1 MNPYNVEF
9 FSQNFTLK
17 HHTNVDSVS
26 YSVDYL
32 SPKTNTITARFS
44 QDYSTG
50 DYVRIYRGDESYFGR
65 VKGIT
70 IVNAAGTA
78 ASIEYEPFEQLF
90 NAEIMFDVT
99 QQGVKSIE
107 QTIADSITA
116 WWISNSDQAQNVP
129 GLNVT
134 TTSTTAWNFQLQ
146 PAVEGLNYRTV
157 NLYNDIIV
165 PAMSRLGVGV
175 YVSPD
180 PYNQQIDVVVGKAN
194 ATAYTVE
201 ANLPNVIVS
210 NIVLNETA
218 EDTNK
223 LIVYNAV
230 DLVSTITYYK
240 HPDRSYDTQNRN
252 RITPV
257 IYKIATVTPNEND
270 TFADLAAREAA
281 KLFESASYNNLIE
294 LTILNDDALVGAK
307 TMLIGQTVNIISDGV
322 SYPSL
327 LTGREVG
334 KVTKLIFGTIRIDLT
349 TILKQR
355 SANNA

>member
-1 MNPYNVEF
+1 MKPYNVEF
-9 FSQNFTLK
+9 FSQDFTLK
-17 HHTNVDSVS
+17 HHTNIDSVS
-26 YSVDYL
+26 YSEDYL

-44 QDYSTG
+44 EEYAIG
-50 DYVRIYRGDESYFGR
+50 DYLRIYRDDESYFGR

-70 IVNAAGTA
+70 IVNSAGTA
-78 ASIEYEPFEQLF
+78 ASVEYEPFETLF
-90 NAEIMFDVT
+90 NSEIMFDVT
-99 QQGVKSIE
+99 QQGTKSIE
-107 QTIADSITA
+107 RTIADAITA
-116 WWISNSDQAQNVP
+116 WWISNGDQAQNVP
-129 GLNVT
+129 GLNVV
-134 TTSTTAWNFQLQ
+134 TTSSTAWDFQLQ
-146 PAVEGLNYRTV
+146 PSVEGLNYRTV

-180 PYNQQIDVVVGKAN
+180 PYNEQIDVTVGKAN
-194 ATAYTVE
+194 AAAYTVE
-201 ANLPNVIVS
+201 ADLPNVIIS

-223 LIVYNAV
+223 LIVYDATNLTDTV
-230 DLVSTITYYK
+230 VYYK
-240 HPDRSYDTQNRN
+240 HPDRSYDTQNRD

-257 IYKIATVTPNEND
+257 IYSITTVTPNEED

-281 KLFESASYNNLIE
+281 KLFEQTSYNNLIE
-294 LTILNDDALVGAK
+294 LTVLNDDALIGAK
-307 TMLIGQTVNIISDGV
+307 TMLIGQTVNIVSDGV

-334 KVTKLIFGTIRIDLT
+334 RVTKLIFGTIRIDLT